1 MRDERF
7 MMKVVKMY
15 YKSGMSQVDIG
26 KHLNV
31 SRMTIARTLEQARK
45 EGYVQIQINF
55 PENCTADE
63 EEILEK
69 KFNLQE
75 AIIAYPR
82 DGEIM
87 EEIGFLTADYII
99 RVLKN
104 HMTLALTKGI
114 TLQKA
119 IEYLKND
126 MRLRMKKYKEVK
138 IVPTAG
144 ANNPPEDADE
154 MYRMAYSNYLI
165 DEAARILKVSA
176 YQIMAPLTV
185 SDQHAKE
192 KFMEES
198 SVSKVMQLAKS
209 ADVAVFGIG
218 TLDDRNTT
226 VRNTDMIPEG
236 EYERLRAKGGIGE
249 ILCYGFD
256 ENGNIVEDE
265 FYDRLVSISFD
276 DLKKIPIRVGVAYGE
291 EKKKAI
297 LGALRSGIV
306 NVLIT
311 DMDAA
316 EYLIHI

>member
-31 SRMTIARTLEQARK
+31 SRMTIARTLERARR
-45 EGYVQIQINF
+45 EGYVQIQIHF
-55 PENCTADE
+55 PQNSMVDE
-63 EEILEK
+63 EEVLER
-69 KFNLQE
+69 KFHLQE
-75 AIIAYPR
+75 ALIAYPR
-82 DGEIM
+82 DGEVI

-119 IEYLKND
+119 ISYLKND
-126 MRLRMKKYKEVK
+126 VRLRMKRYKDVK

-154 MYRMAYSNYLI
+154 AYRMAYSNYLI
-165 DEAARILKVSA
+165 DETARILKVSA

-185 SDQHAKE
+185 SDQFTKQ
-192 KFMEES
+192 KIMEES
-198 SVSKVMQLAKS
+198 SVSSVMTMAKN
-209 ADVAVFGIG
+209 ADVVIFGIG
-218 TLDDRNTT
+218 TMDDQNTT
-226 VRNTDMIPEG
+226 ILNTDEIPKE
-236 EYERLRAKGGIGE
+236 EYARIRKKGGVGE

-256 ENGNIVEDE
+256 KDGALIEDE
-265 FYDRLVSISFD
+265 FYDRLVSLSFEE
-276 DLKKIPIRVGVAYGE
+276 LKKIPVRVGVAYGK
-291 EKKKAI
+291 EKKDAI
-297 LGALRSGIV
+297 LGALHTGIV

-311 DMDAA
+311 DTEVAQ
-316 EYLIHI
+316 YLLNV